1 VNKETGSDHKK
12 RMAIAYLVQRRGR
25 KDEDDGAPQKLAD
38 GGLAGEIAN
47 RGTIASHNMG
57 RPEHAN
63 MKMGRTPTVA
73 PYSDVTPKTFA
84 LGGLVEKILEKKLN
98 ERSRDSRPEGD
109 ESIDNFGYEEHP
121 DNDFLSDEED
131 TEYAHLNIFDYHEP
145 DAELRRKETIKNS
158 LRSAW
163 KDKR

>member
-1 VNKETGSDHKK
+1 MNKDSGSDHKK

-25 KDEDDGAPQKLAD
+25 KDEDDGAPQGMSS
-38 GGLAGEIAN
+38 GGLAGEVER
-47 RGTIASHNMG
+47 RGTIASHNTG

-63 MKMGRTPTVA
+63 LKMGRTPSVPSYA
-73 PYSDVTPKTFA
+73 DVTPKTFA
-84 LGGLVEKILEKKLN
+84 LGGLVEKILERKLG
-98 ERSRDSRPEGD
+98 SRTIDDRPEGD
-109 ESIDNFGYEEHP
+109 ESIDNFGSENHP
-121 DNDFLSDEED
+121 DNDFFSPEED

-145 DAELRRKETIKNS
+145 DAELRRKEAIKNS